1 MVTGTST
8 RGFTLVELLIVV
20 VVLGILTAV
29 AVPQFDDTRVASYDA
44 ASRTDL
50 RNLITAAEQHFQEAG
65 GYPDED
71 GSPGASASNFSFQ
84 PSDGVAW
91 SIAPVAGGSGFRA
104 AAWHEESEACFE
116 VGLNASGT
124 LPSVHQASDDAEN
137 PPTDGE
143 CGGPPC
149 GRMPDVPACE

>member
-1 MVTGTST
+1 MVAGA
-8 RGFTLVELLIVV
+8 RAPGFTLVELLIVV
-20 VVLGILTAV
+20 VVLGVLTAV
-29 AVPQFDDTRVASYDA
+29 AVPQFNDAKVASYDA

-50 RNLITAAEQHFQEAG
+50 RNLTTAAEQHFQEAG

-71 GSPGASASNFSFQ
+71 GSPGASASTFSFR

-91 SIAPVAGGSGFRA
+91 SIDPVAGGAGFRA
-104 AAWHEESEACFE
+104 AAWHEESDACFE
-116 VGLNASGT
+116 VGHNVSGT
-124 LPSVHQASDDAEN
+124 LPSVHQASDDEEN

-149 GRMPDVPACE
+149 GRMPDVPPCE

>member
-1 MVTGTST
+1 MASATSV
-8 RGFTLVELLIVV
+8 RGFTLVELLVVV

-29 AVPQFDDTRVASYDA
+29 AVPQFENAKVASYDA

-50 RNLITAAEQHFQEAG
+50 RNMVTAAEQHFQEAG
-65 GYPDED
+65 TYPDEE
-71 GSPGASASNFSFQ
+71 GAAGASASTFSFR

-91 SIAPVAGGSGFRA
+91 SVAPVAGGSGFRA
-104 AAWHEESEACFE
+104 AAWHRDSQACFE
-116 VGLNASGT
+116 VGVNASGT
-124 LPSVHQASDDAEN
+124 LPSVHQASDDEEN

-149 GRMPDVPACE
+149 GRMPDVPPCS